1 MSKSDKILEAALKLF
16 IKDGFHATPTS
27 KIAKEAGVANGTL
40 FHYFSTKEFLI
51 NELYLNVKKH
61 LRNYMIYNLDECRTT
76 REKIK
81 HIWISYVKWAIENPD
96 KYAFF
101 QQFCNSPFINSVS
114 REEGVRSFE
123 FLFAIIEEGL
133 NDGSLIDIDKTLIVG
148 FTFGSTHSVISF
160 AYESPE
166 KFNDEYLEIGFK
178 MYWRGV
184 ANI

>member
-40 FHYFSTKEFLI
+40 FHYFNTKELLI
-51 NELYLNVKKH
+51 NELYLNIKKH
-61 LRNYMIYNLDECRTT
+61 LKDYLTYNLDECKTT

-81 HIWISYVKWAIENPD
+81 HIWLSHVKWAVENPD

-101 QQFCNSPFINSVS
+101 QQFNNSPFINSVS
-114 REEGVRSFE
+114 REEGARSFE
-123 FLFAIIEEGL
+123 FAYDIIEEGI
-133 NDGSLIDIDKTLIVG
+133 NNGSLIDVDKALIIN
-148 FTFGSTHSVISF
+148 FTFSSTHSVVSF
-160 AYESPE
+160 AREFPA